1 MVTEFTPI
9 SALIGGALIG
19 LASAALLLLYGK
31 IAGISGVVQGLFA
44 PFKSQNSWKL
54 AFVLGLISAGLLVSV
69 VAPEWM
75 QGELALPPWLIVLAG
90 LAVGLGTTL
99 GNGCT
104 SGHGVCG
111 MSRFSGRSWVA
122 TIVFMVV
129 AIVVANAMSFI
140 TLA

>member
-1 MVTEFTPI
+1 METEFTPET
-9 SALIGGALIG
+9 ALIGGALIG

-31 IAGISGVVQGLFA
+31 VAGVSGVLQALFK
-44 PFKSQNSWKL
+44 PFKSDNGWKL
-54 AFVLGLISAGLLVSV
+54 SFVVGLIAAGVLASV
-69 VAPEWM
+69 FAPQWM
-75 QGELALPPWLIVLAG
+75 QGELRLPSWLIVVAG

-129 AIVVANAMSFI
+129 AIIVANFMSLI
-140 TLA
+140 NLA

>member
-1 MVTEFTPI
+1 MITEFTPI

-19 LASAALLLLYGK
+19 LASAALLLFYGK
-31 IAGISGVVQGLFA
+31 IAGVSGVLQALFN
-44 PFKSQNSWKL
+44 PFRSENSWKL
-54 AFVLGLISAGLLVSV
+54 TFVLGLIAAGLLTSWL
-69 VAPEWM
+69 APEWM
-75 QGELALPPWLIVLAG
+75 EGELRLPPWLIVVAG

-129 AIVVANAMSFI
+129 AIVVANSMSL
-140 TLA
+140 LAVG

>member
-1 MVTEFTPI
+1 MITEFTPI

-19 LASAALLLLYGK
+19 LASAALLLFYGK
-31 IAGISGVVQGLFA
+31 IAGVSGVLQALFN
-44 PFKSQNSWKL
+44 PFRSENSWKL
-54 AFVLGLISAGLLVSV
+54 TFVLGLITAGLLTSWL
-69 VAPEWM
+69 APEWM
-75 QGELALPPWLIVLAG
+75 EGELRLPPWLIAVAG

-129 AIVVANAMSFI
+129 AIVVANSMSL
-140 TLA
+140 LAVG